1 MAFDALFL
9 PAATGQRFCIL
20 HRVDPGIAV
29 RGGIVFVHPFAE
41 EMNKSRRMA
50 ALQARAMAAAGYA
63 VLQVDLHGCGDSS
76 GDFGDAAWSGWIDD
90 AVSAYAWLRQQ
101 TEAEIWLWGLRTGCL
116 VAAEA
121 AKRICDADRL
131 LFWQPVLSGRQ
142 YLQQFLR
149 LKVAGEMLGGEG
161 KGTMERLREDLARDQ
176 PVEIAGY
183 LLSPGLAQGLENTE
197 LSLPDR
203 AMRVEWLELS
213 GKPDG
218 GLSPAAVNRLEKWR
232 AHGHAVRGTAVCGPS
247 FWQTTE
253 IAECTELLDATL
265 AAMEADAQP

>member
-1 MAFDALFL
+1 MAFDAFYL

-20 HRVDPGIAV
+20 HRVDPGVAV
-29 RGGIVFVHPFAE
+29 RAAVVFVHPFAE

-50 ALQARAMAAAGYA
+50 ALQARAMAAAGCV

-76 GDFGDAAWSGWIDD
+76 GDFGDASWSGWIDD
-90 AVSAYAWLRQQ
+90 VVSAYAWLRPQ
-101 TEAEIWLWGLRTGCL
+101 TDVEIWLWGLRAGCL

-121 AKRICDADRL
+121 TKRIDAASRL
-131 LFWQPVLSGRQ
+131 LFWQPVLSGKQ

-149 LKVAGEMLGGEG
+149 LKVAGEMLGGDG
-161 KGTMERLREDLARDQ
+161 KGIMDRLREDLARDK

-183 LLSPGLAQGLENTE
+183 LLSPGLAQGLEGAE

-213 GKPDG
+213 GKPGG
-218 GLSPAAVNRLEKWR
+218 GLSPAAANRLEKWILD
-232 AHGHAVRGTAVCGPS
+232 GHAARGRAVCGPS